1 MSQSVLMY
9 SFFPT
14 LFLTT
19 LHILSCVAFM
29 RKKANFCYNNTGANK
44 SYIYY
49 KFISISDIR
58 EKGNF
63 CQNPSPIIALSYKSV
78 TDVVET

>member
-1 MSQSVLMY
+1 MLESLETNMSQSVLMY

-29 RKKANFCYNNTGANK
+29 RKKANFCHNNTGANI
-44 SYIYY
+44 SYKYE
-49 KFISISDIR
+49 FICTSDFR
-58 EKGNF
+58 EKDNF
-63 CQNPSPIIALSYKSV
+63 CKNPIPIIAL
-78 TDVVET
+78 

>member
-29 RKKANFCYNNTGANK
+29 RKKLISATIILVRINL
-44 SYIYY
+44 IY